1 MIGRAG
7 VLDDQIGEGVGFTLP
22 NGNIIVEI
30 EQALAESSAVT

>member
-22 NGNIIVEI
+22 NGNIPLWKLNRHWPSR
-30 EQALAESSAVT
+30 AR